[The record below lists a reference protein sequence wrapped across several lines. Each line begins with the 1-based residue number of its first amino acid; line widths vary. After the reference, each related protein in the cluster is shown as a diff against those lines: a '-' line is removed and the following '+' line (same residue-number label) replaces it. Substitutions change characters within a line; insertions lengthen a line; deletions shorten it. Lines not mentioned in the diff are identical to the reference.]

1 MNYELRTTNYELK
14 MKLIAGLGNPGRK
27 YVNTR
32 HNIGFRVTDKLVYK
46 YNTRFKKKL
55 FKKAREANLEISGKR
70 TLILQPLT
78 YVNLSGSCIW
88 HFYKRLRLNLKDLLI
103 ICDDINLPIGKVRIR
118 PSGSAGGH
126 NGLASIIN
134 WLGTEE
140 FPRLRIGIKTEE
152 PIEDFSEYVLSEFS
166 KDQDK
171 IIEHVIDK
179 AVLACESWIKDG
191 IEVAMNKF
199 NAHLR
204 NKESP

>member
-1 MNYELRTTNYELK
+1 MK
-14 MKLIAGLGNPGRK
+14 MIAGLGNPGRK

-46 YNTRFKKKL
+46 YNARFKKKL

-78 YVNLSGSCIW
+78 YMNLSGSCIR
-88 HFYKRLRLNLKDLLI
+88 HVYKRLRLNLKDLLI

-140 FPRLRIGIKTEE
+140 FPRLRIGIRAEE
-152 PIEDFSEYVLSEFS
+152 PVEDFSEYVLSEFS

-179 AVLACESWIKDG
+179 AVLACEGWIKDG
-191 IEVAMNKF
+191 TEVAMNKF

>member
-1 MNYELRTTNYELK
+1 

-46 YNTRFKKKL
+46 YNARFKKKL
-55 FKKAREANLEISGKR
+55 FKKAREANLEISGER
-70 TLILQPLT
+70 ILILQPTT
-78 YVNLSGSCIW
+78 YVNLSGSCIR

-103 ICDDINLPIGKVRIR
+103 ICDDINLPIGKIRIR

-140 FPRLRIGIKTEE
+140 FPRLRIGTRAEE
-152 PIEDFSEYVLSEFS
+152 PVEDFSEYVLSEFS

-171 IIEHVIDK
+171 IIEHVVDK

>member
-1 MNYELRTTNYELK
+1 

-46 YNTRFKKKL
+46 YNARFKKKL

-78 YVNLSGSCIW
+78 YVNLSGSCIR

-103 ICDDINLPIGKVRIR
+103 ICDDINLPIGKVKIR

-140 FPRLRIGIKTEE
+140 FPRLRIGIRTEE

-179 AVLACESWIKDG
+179 AVLACESWIKNG

-199 NAHLR
+199 N
-204 NKESP
+204 